1 MYGGEMK
8 LLALATAFLVIG
20 CSNADD
26 PGGSNETSEPKVLAG
41 AVIGFD
47 SIIPTNLFVRVTT
60 DEEWREL
67 YFRHRPP
74 DKLQDKPT
82 PALDF
87 GKEMLVGIYYQ
98 VATNSSGISFHS
110 AFEDTNTVEVRF
122 REYSNF
128 TTRIENGY
136 RPYIH
141 AWMKKSTKPIK
152 IFKSVSGTE
161 FSDKEQWEIVAEIGP
176 DD

>member
-1 MYGGEMK
+1 M
-8 LLALATAFLVIG
+8 
-20 CSNADD
+20 
-26 PGGSNETSEPKVLAG
+26 
-41 AVIGFD
+41 GFD
-47 SIIPTNLFVRVTT
+47 STIPTNLFVRVTT
-60 DEEWREL
+60 DEEWSAL
-67 YFRHRPP
+67 YFRHRQL

-87 GKEMLVGIYYQ
+87 DDEMLIGIYYQ
-98 VATNSSGISFHS
+98 VATNSSGIDFYS
-110 AFEDTNTVEVRF
+110 AFENTNSVEVRF

-141 AWMKKSTKPIK
+141 AWIKKSTKPVK
-152 IFKSVSGTE
+152 IYKSVPGTE
-161 FSDKEQWEIVAEIGP
+161 FSNKEQWEIVAEIGP